1 MTSSRPSCQRNQTGT
16 ACGDPSART
25 VVNQPMWS
33 VASRAST
40 SACTGSA
47 GSSTQGWLLGHG
59 PTLRTASD
67 TSRADT
73 GRSPAPV
80 ASAAMTTPHLVALDI
95 DGTTVNH
102 EGELSD
108 AVRDTV
114 RAVAD
119 AGHHVTIATGRAI
132 IGTLPVLDRLGLT
145 TGYAVCANGAVTL
158 RLDPALADGYEILEA
173 VTFDPRPA
181 LKVLREHFPS
191 ALVAVEVLGV
201 GFKVTAPFPDG
212 ELDGTPQVVPFEEL
226 MSTPVTRLTLRD
238 PSSTSEEFLA
248 RTEKIGLHGVEYAV
262 GWSAWLDINP
272 EGVSRAPRSR
282 ASAAGSGSSRC
293 TRWPSA
299 TSATTSR
306 CCTGPPAGWRWATP
320 RRGQGRRRQG
330 GRSRRRRRPRPGAP
344 RPALSAAVSTPLAA
358 AQRRTIPPRHPR

>member
-1 MTSSRPSCQRNQTGT
+1 M
-16 ACGDPSART
+16 D
-25 VVNQPMWS
+25 
-33 VASRAST
+33 
-40 SACTGSA
+40 
-47 GSSTQGWLLGHG
+47 
-59 PTLRTASD
+59 
-67 TSRADT
+67 ADT
-73 GRSPAPV
+73 GAVPPWAPTPGVHPRRV
-80 ASAAMTTPHLVALDI
+80 ASVVMTTPHLVALDI

-119 AGHHVTIATGRAI
+119 AGHHVTIATGRAV

-145 TGYAVCANGAVTL
+145 TGFAVCANGAVTI
-158 RLDPALADGYEILEA
+158 RLDPALPDGYEILEA

-181 LKVLREHFPS
+181 LMVLREHFPS

-272 EGVSRAPRSR
+272 EGVSKG
-282 ASAAGSGSSRC
+282 AALE
-293 TRWPSA
+293 A
-299 TSATTSR
+299 I
-306 CCTGPPAGWRWATP
+306 
-320 RRGQGRRRQG
+320 RRRIGVEPMHTVAVGDQRNDLEMLHWAARG
-330 GRSRRRRRPRPGAP
+330 VAMGNAP
-344 RPALSAAVSTPLAA
+344 DEVKAA
-358 AQRRTIPPRHPR
+358 ADEVTGHVDDDGLVPVLLALL